1 MSFHEY
7 PRLPK
12 ELRLQ
17 IIEEAINLFT
27 RKDSRHDGD
36 ICLYPLAA
44 IDLEWNQ
51 VVERRLFKTIRLY
64 PDDLD
69 DFSSICSKRYAVLS
83 KIRLLLKI
91 HDVPIDSTTSEQHR
105 VVGVL
110 AQLFKIMKDWKPDAE
125 RGQQGLIGLELQF
138 WGMSPSIFSPVSQDI
153 GDFPEVPIIGGFSED
168 PCPGLGFQ
176 LRQPTLN
183 TLHTKLPSLCRTRLP
198 LQLEPPL
205 QRTTEFFSSKWKY
218 TISYSRAVYEP
229 S

>member
-51 VVERRLFKTIRLY
+51 VVERRLFKTIKLHS
-64 PDDLD
+64 DDLD

-83 KIRLLLKI
+83 KIRLFLNV
-91 HDVPIDSTTSEQHR
+91 HRVPIDSTPNAQQR
-105 VVGVL
+105 AMGVL
-110 AQLFKIMKDWKPDAE
+110 AQLFNIMKDWKPDAE
-125 RGQQGLIGLELQF
+125 RGQQGLIGLELKF
-138 WGMSPSIFSPVSQDI
+138 RGMSDSIFSPVPQDI
-153 GDFPEVPIIGGFSED
+153 ENFPEVPIIGAFSEQR
-168 PCPGLGFQ
+168 CLGGRFQ
-176 LRQPTLN
+176 LRHPTLN
-183 TLHTKLPSLCRTRLP
+183 TLYTKLPSLCRTRLP

-205 QRTTEFFSSKWKY
+205 QSTTEFVSSK
-218 TISYSRAVYEP
+218 
-229 S
+229 